1 MSVST
6 GTQEEQRAAAQ
17 ATAARTTRNARQSVS
32 RFVEGK
38 ARYIADIRAEGCLE
52 AAFARSP
59 VAHGEIVEVNLSPA
73 LAPNGPAVAGLT
85 GRDAVARSKPM
96 PCSWRIASHASYD
109 YWCLPDERVL
119 YAGDPVAAVAAVT
132 AHEAQH
138 AASLV
143 AVTISE
149 LPAVTDV
156 ERAAAGDILLRP
168 GTGTNV
174 LYEAAAHGAA
184 STGEAYPVAAAGES
198 AESHIARLRSMPG
211 ARMARG
217 RFRTGRVTAVPMEPR
232 GCLAEMTGGQLR
244 LYSSTQIPVM
254 LKRVL
259 VEVLGLPESRVE
271 VIAPDIGG
279 GFGIKI
285 AVPRE
290 EIAVCLLA
298 MQTGRPVRWI
308 EDTIEHLTNAPHGRD
323 EVNDVAVAYS
333 PAGKVL
339 GMHVDCLSDVGA
351 YSVSPLSSAIEAA
364 AVPVR
369 LPSIYDLGDY
379 SYRSRAVATDKPPL
393 GTYRGVAAPV
403 GVFIVE
409 RLLQDIASDTGVDFA
424 DIQRQNFL
432 PEDVPTR
439 NAAGVPYD
447 PGRYRTAFELML
459 ARLGYAELRAEQ
471 ARRREAGAQEL
482 IGIGMSALVEPS
494 AVSMDGLGLRV
505 VTDWEDAFVRLNPD
519 CTAEVRI
526 SATSSGQAHETTF
539 AQLAAE
545 VLHIDRTQVR
555 VRSNGS
561 DEGMYGSGS
570 WGSRVTVVAGG
581 AVSLAAR
588 SVAAKLCAIGAHQL
602 GVRVDDVQLTD
613 RGVASMDG
621 QIVGLM
627 ELCEIAYFRMSD
639 LPDEMPPGLAEF
651 STYRPAKGFT
661 SPYGFHGCGVAV
673 DTLTGELRIDKYV
686 VVSDVGRVITPELL
700 AEQIRGGV
708 AQGIGEALFEEIS
721 YGPSGRQATR
731 SLFDYRMPRAL
742 DMPQVEVHH
751 LETPATGNVL
761 GVRGAGEDGAIGAP
775 GAVATAVTDALL
787 PTGFRV
793 NALPIRFADLIAAGA
808 AWRAG
813 ATLGAGAR

>member
-1 MSVST
+1 MP
-6 GTQEEQRAAAQ
+6 AAEA
-17 ATAARTTRNARQSVS
+17 NDARQSVS

-38 ARYIADIRAEGCLE
+38 AWYVADIRADGCLE
-52 AAFARSP
+52 VAFARSP
-59 VAHGEIVEVNLSPA
+59 VARGEIVEVDLSPA

-85 GRDAVARSKPM
+85 GRDAVARSAPL
-96 PCSWRIASHASYD
+96 PCSWHIASHATYD
-109 YWCLPDERVL
+109 YWCLPHEQVL
-119 YAGDPVAAVAAVT
+119 YAGDPVAAVAAAT
-132 AHEAQH
+132 AHEAQQ

-149 LPAVTDV
+149 MPAVTDV
-156 ERAAAGDILLRP
+156 ELAAAGDILLRP
-168 GTGTNV
+168 GIGTNV

-184 STGEAYPVAAAGES
+184 ATGEAYPVAAATES
-198 AESHIARLRSMPG
+198 AESHISRLQALPG

-232 GCLAEMTGGQLR
+232 GCLAEVTAGQLR

-259 VEVLGLPESRVE
+259 VEVLGLPESRIE

-298 MQTGRPVRWI
+298 LQTGRPVRWI
-308 EDTIEHLTNAPHGRD
+308 EDTAEHLTNAPHGRD

-379 SYRSRAVATDKPPL
+379 SYRTRAVATNKPPL

-403 GVFIVE
+403 GVFIME
-409 RLLQDIASDTGVDFA
+409 RLLQDIAAETGADFA
-424 DIQRQNFL
+424 EVQRQNFL
-432 PEDVPTR
+432 PENVPTR
-439 NAAGVPYD
+439 NPAGVQYD
-447 PGRYRTAFELML
+447 PGRYRAAFDLML
-459 ARLGYAELRAEQ
+459 SRLGYAELRAEQ
-471 ARRREAGAQEL
+471 ARRREADVREL

-519 CTAEVRI
+519 GTAEVRI

-539 AQLAAE
+539 AQIAAE

-588 SVAAKLCAIGAHQL
+588 AVTGKLRAIAAHRLGVSPDEVQVTDGGVTAADGRLVDLAELCA
-602 GVRVDDVQLTD
+602 
-613 RGVASMDG
+613 
-621 QIVGLM
+621 
-627 ELCEIAYFRMSD
+627 IAYFRMSD
-639 LPDEMPPGLAEF
+639 LPDGMPPGLAEF

-661 SPYGFHGCGVAV
+661 SPYGFHGCAV
-673 DTLTGELRIDKYV
+673 TLDTLTGELRIDKYI
-686 VVSDVGRVITPELL
+686 VVSDVGRVITPALL

-708 AQGIGEALFEEIS
+708 AQGIGEALFEEIA
-721 YGPSGRQATR
+721 YYPSGRQATR
-731 SLFDYRMPRAL
+731 SLFDYRMPRAS
-742 DMPQVEVHH
+742 DIPEVEVHH

-775 GAVATAVTDALL
+775 AAVATAVTDALQ
-787 PTGFRV
+787 PVGFKV
-793 NALPIRFADLIAAGA
+793 NELPIRFADLILAGA
-808 AWRAG
+808 AWRATR
-813 ATLGAGAR
+813 AASAGRRLHDRHGMVTGEGR

>member
-1 MSVST
+1 M
-6 GTQEEQRAAAQ
+6 TQAEREAGRASAAD
-17 ATAARTTRNARQSVS
+17 AGDARHARQSVS

-59 VAHGEIVEVNLSPA
+59 VARGEIVEVDLSPA
-73 LAPNGPAVAGLT
+73 LAPNGPALAGLT
-85 GRDAVARSKPM
+85 GRDAVARTAPM
-96 PCSWRIASHASYD
+96 PCSWHIASHASYD
-109 YWCLPDERVL
+109 YWCLPHEQVL
-119 YAGDPVAAVAAVT
+119 YAGDPVAAVAAAT

-156 ERAAAGDILLRP
+156 EQAAAGNILLRP
-168 GTGTNV
+168 ETGTNV

-184 STGEAYPVAAAGES
+184 STGEAYPVAAA
-198 AESHIARLRSMPG
+198 AESTEFHLARLQALPA
-211 ARMARG
+211 ARMARA

-232 GCLAEMTGGQLR
+232 GCLAEVTGGQLR

-254 LKRVL
+254 VKRVL

-298 MQTGRPVRWI
+298 LQTGRPVRWI

-323 EVNDVAVAYS
+323 EVNEVAIAYS

-369 LPSIYDLGDY
+369 LPSVYDLGDY
-379 SYRSRAVATDKPPL
+379 SYRTRAVATDKPPL

-403 GVFIVE
+403 GVFIME
-409 RLLQDIASDTGVDFA
+409 RLLQDIAADTGADFA

-432 PEDVPTR
+432 PEGVPTR

-447 PGRYRTAFELML
+447 PGRYQTAFDLML
-459 ARLGYAELRAEQ
+459 SQLGYPGLRAEQ
-471 ARRREAGAQEL
+471 SRRREDGAREL

-539 AQLAAE
+539 AHIAAE

-588 SVAAKLCAIGAHQL
+588 SVAAKLCAIAAHRL
-602 GVRVDDVQLTD
+602 GVTPDDVQIAD
-613 RGVASMDG
+613 GGVATVDG
-621 QIVGLM
+621 RVIDLA
-627 ELCEIAYFRMSD
+627 ELCDIAYFRMSD

-661 SPYGFHGCGVAV
+661 SPYGFHGCAVAI

-686 VVSDVGRVITPELL
+686 VVSDVGRAITPELL
-700 AEQIRGGV
+700 AEQVRGGV
-708 AQGIGEALFEEIS
+708 AQGIGEALFEEIT
-721 YGPSGRQATR
+721 YDAGGRQATR

-775 GAVATAVTDALL
+775 AAVATAVTDALL
-787 PTGFRV
+787 PVGFKV
-793 NALPIRFADLIAAGA
+793 NALPIRFADLIDAGA

-813 ATLGAGAR
+813 AALGAGAR